1 MSAAP
6 KSAAPRAPLK
16 NFFILPVQ
24 SFTEELGERISAA
37 RRACR
42 LTQEE
47 IAQKSRTSLSTY
59 KRIEQGDTTVSIGT
73 VFSVLYC
80 LDNLESCEGIL
91 SDVTAVLHDA
101 PAAARAS
108 PQKSRRAQ
116 RRPGQIQKEDGCG
129 EKGLQGLA
137 PAQSQEQGR
146 SRPSGSKL
154 TRHSQPSGSFQKRM
168 TRSILIVLV

>member
-91 SDVTAVLHDA
+91 SDVTAVLHDETRL
-101 PAAARAS
+101 PQRVRHRKS
-108 PQKSRRAQ
+108 PD
-116 RRPGQIQKEDGCG
+116 GQIQKEDGCG

>member
-91 SDVTAVLHDA
+91 SDVTAVLHDETRL
-101 PAAARAS
+101 PQRVRHRKSPDERKDGPVKSKKKTTVGKRAS
-108 PQKSRRAQ
+108 KASPRRRAKSKAEAGRQ
-116 RRPGQIQKEDGCG
+116 
-129 EKGLQGLA
+129 
-137 PAQSQEQGR
+137 AQS
-146 SRPSGSKL
+146 
-154 TRHSQPSGSFQKRM
+154 
-168 TRSILIVLV
+168 